1 LQTVQVVEGN
11 APEQNDAVKNVIG
24 CFVEDV
30 EDADGHLF
38 KVVGR
43 LEELVRE
50 ISEPGRHRLEELGG
64 EQGAADLVLADLPE
78 EGGYLDA
85 VEEERPEEE
94 VLRWIDHFC
103 AAECGEVVFDVQ
115 ARAVRVG

>member
-11 APEQNDAVKNVIG
+11 APEQDDAVKNVIG

-64 EQGAADLVLADLPE
+64 EQGTADLVLSDLPE

-94 VLRWIDHFC
+94 VLRWIDDFC

-115 ARAVRVG
+115 ARAVLVG